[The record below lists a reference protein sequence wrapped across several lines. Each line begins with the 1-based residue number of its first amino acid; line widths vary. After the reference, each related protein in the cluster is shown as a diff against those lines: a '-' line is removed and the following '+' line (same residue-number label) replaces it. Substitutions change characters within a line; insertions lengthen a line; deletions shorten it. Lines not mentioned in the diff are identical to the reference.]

1 MQLLRCCYS
10 VVSIVVIMTLL
21 SGCQTAPLA
30 KMDKKSIFYDQG
42 FQHFDK
48 VQIEKEQDIFYLDD
62 DAKQFVKNALNNI
75 YDPVEQVRALV
86 ETIFSHSKFN
96 LLYDGNANTIASET
110 FKNRAANCLSM
121 SIMTYA
127 LAQEAG
133 LGVNFQQVDIPE
145 YWTRRDGYS
154 LLNGHINLRLLPKA
168 EPNVYQFQ
176 VQGYQVDFDPQ
187 PARQHFPKRIVT
199 KKTVLAMF
207 YNNKGAEALVEH
219 RYVEAYAYFRQAI
232 KVDESF
238 GSSLV
243 NLGLLYRIN
252 GYYPQAQS
260 AYEYALSLD
269 SSSLTAMENL
279 AYLFSV
285 TDRQEAANDLL
296 RKVERKRADN
306 PYYFVN
312 LGETELELGN
322 NELALSYFKKALS
335 LAKRQHEIYFGL
347 ARVYFQLGEV
357 ALTEHYL
364 QLAKD
369 YAKNIRDEARYQSKL
384 NFLTSL

>member
-1 MQLLRCCYS
+1 MQIVRCCCS
-10 VVSIVVIMTLL
+10 VLSLVVIIATL
-21 SGCQTAPLA
+21 SGCQTPPLT
-30 KMDKKSIFYDQG
+30 KIDKQSIFYDQG
-42 FQHFDK
+42 FRQFDK
-48 VQIEKEQDIFYLDD
+48 VVIEKEQDIFYLDE
-62 DAKQFVKNALNNI
+62 DAKQFVKNALSNI
-75 YDPVEQVRALV
+75 YDPVEQVSALV
-86 ETIFSHSKFN
+86 ETIFSHSQFN
-96 LLYDGNANTIASET
+96 LLYDGNANTVANET
-110 FKNRAANCLSM
+110 FKNKAANCLSM

-133 LGVNFQQVDIPE
+133 MGVKFQQIDIPE

-154 LLNGHINLRLLPKA
+154 LLNGHINLRLVPKA

-207 YNNKGAEALVEH
+207 YNNKGAEALVKH

-238 GSSLV
+238 SSSLV

-260 AYEYALSLD
+260 AYEYALSLN
-269 SSSLTAMENL
+269 SNSYTAMENL

-285 TDRQEAANDLL
+285 TDRQQAANDLL
-296 RKVERKRADN
+296 KKVERQRADN

-312 LGETELELGN
+312 LGETELEKGH

-335 LAKRQHEIYFGL
+335 LSKRQHEIYFGL
-347 ARVYFQLGEV
+347 ARAYFQLGEV
-357 ALTEHYL
+357 TLTEHYL